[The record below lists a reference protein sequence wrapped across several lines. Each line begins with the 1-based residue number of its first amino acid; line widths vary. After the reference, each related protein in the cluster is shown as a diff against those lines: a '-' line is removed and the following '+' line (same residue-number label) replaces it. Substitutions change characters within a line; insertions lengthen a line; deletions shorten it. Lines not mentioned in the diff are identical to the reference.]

1 MRTARV
7 ALIVLAA
14 TFGVSQQGSAQ
25 GLNYS
30 IFKNYLESLR
40 QQAAIPGIS
49 AAIVQDQ
56 RIVWFAGLGKANIE
70 ANVLPGID
78 TPYVLG
84 SASQVFA
91 STVLIE
97 KCSDTGVL
105 RDGIFDLVAWWF
117 AFPDSSSTIANL
129 LTHTLPTGVFH
140 YDLARY
146 SLLTPVI
153 ERCTGVPYK
162 KLLASTLL
170 DPLQMVDSVPGQA
183 LASPTPEDQLLFD
196 EGTLNRYAS
205 TLSQLAVP
213 YRVTGSGN
221 AIQSDFAGQP
231 LNASGGVITSV
242 QDLVRFDNALGS
254 LLSPGALNASFT
266 PSVVN
271 GVPLPTG
278 LGWFVQ
284 YYNGDPRKR
293 IVWQFGM
300 VKDAYSSLILK
311 LPEYKVTLILLANS
325 DGLSAPFGLE
335 NGDITTSPFARIFFR
350 VFGL

>member
-1 MRTARV
+1 M
-7 ALIVLAA
+7 AA
-14 TFGVSQQGSAQ
+14 AFGASHQVSAQ
-25 GLNYS
+25 SSCTSNPPNCLNYS
-30 IFKNYLESLR
+30 IFKNNLESLR

-56 RIVWFAGLGKANIE
+56 RLVWFAGLGKANVE

-91 STVLIE
+91 STLLVA
-97 KCSDTGVL
+97 KCSDTGLLKISEPV
-105 RDGIFDLVAWWF
+105 FWW
-117 AFPDSSSTIANL
+117 AGFPDSVSTLANL

-146 SLLTPVI
+146 SVLTQVI
-153 ERCTGVPYK
+153 ERCTGVPYR

-170 DPLQMVDSVPGQA
+170 DPLGMVDSVPGQA
-183 LASPTPEDQLLFD
+183 LATPTPEDGLLFD
-196 EGTLNRYAS
+196 SATLNRYAS
-205 TLSQLAVP
+205 TVSQLAVP
-213 YRVTGSGN
+213 YRVTSSGN
-221 AIQSDFAGQP
+221 AVRSDFPGQP
-231 LNASGGVITSV
+231 LTAAGGIITSV
-242 QDLVRFDNALGS
+242 QDLIKFDNALDL
-254 LLSPGALNASFT
+254 LLSPPATNASFT
-266 PSVVN
+266 PSLVN
-271 GVPLPTG
+271 GTPLPTG

-284 YYNGDPRKR
+284 YYNADPRKR
-293 IVWQFGM
+293 VVWQFGM

-335 NGDITTSPFARIFFR
+335 NGDITTSPFARTFFR
-350 VFGL
+350 IFGL

>member
-1 MRTARV
+1 
-7 ALIVLAA
+7 
-14 TFGVSQQGSAQ
+14 VSQQGSAQ
-25 GLNYS
+25 GLRLNYS

-56 RIVWFAGLGKANIE
+56 SIVWFAGLGKANIE

-91 STVLIE
+91 STLLIE

-105 RDGIFDLVAWWF
+105 TNGIFDPVAAW
-117 AFPDSSSTIANL
+117 ADFPDTTSTIAHL
-129 LTHTLPTGVFH
+129 LTHTLPSGVFR

-146 SLLTPVI
+146 GALTQVI
-153 ERCTGVPYK
+153 ERCTMVPYR
-162 KLLASTLL
+162 KLLASALF
-170 DPLQMVDSVPGQA
+170 DPLHMVDSVPGQA
-183 LASPTPEDQLLFD
+183 LASPTPEDLLLFD
-196 EGTLNRYAS
+196 AGTLNRYAW
-205 TLSQLAVP
+205 TVSQLAVP
-213 YRVTGSGN
+213 YRVTGSGT
-221 AIQSDFAGQP
+221 AIRSDFAGQP
-231 LNASGGVITSV
+231 LNASGGVITTV
-242 QDLVRFDNALGS
+242 QDLVRFDNALNAGS
-254 LLSPGALNASFT
+254 LLSPLAMNATFT
-266 PSVVN
+266 PSLVN
-271 GVPLPTG
+271 DVPLPTG

-293 IVWQFGM
+293 VVWQFGM

-325 DGLSAPFGLE
+325 DGLSAPFALE

-350 VFGL
+350 IFGL

>member
-1 MRTARV
+1 M
-7 ALIVLAA
+7 
-14 TFGVSQQGSAQ
+14 SQQGSAQ

-40 QQAAIPGIS
+40 QQAAIPGLS

-70 ANVLPGID
+70 DNVLPGID

-91 STVLIE
+91 STLLIE
-97 KCSDTGVL
+97 RCSDTGVL
-105 RDGIFDLVAWWF
+105 RISEPVASWAF
-117 AFPDSSSTIANL
+117 FPDTYSTLANL
-129 LTHTLPTGVFH
+129 LTHTLPTGAFH

-146 SLLTPVI
+146 SVLTQVI
-153 ERCTGVPYK
+153 ERCTGVPYR
-162 KLLASTLL
+162 KLLASSLF
-170 DPLQMVDSVPGQA
+170 DRLQMVDSVPGQA
-183 LASPTPEDQLLFD
+183 LASPTPEDHLLFD
-196 EGTLNRYAS
+196 AGALNRYAS
-205 TLSQLAVP
+205 TVSQLAVP

-221 AIQSDFAGQP
+221 AVRSDFEGQP

-242 QDLVRFDNALGS
+242 QDLVRFDNALDL
-254 LLSPGALNASFT
+254 LLSPLATNASFT
-266 PSVVN
+266 PSMVN
-271 GVPLPTG
+271 GAPLPTG

-293 IVWQFGM
+293 VVWQFGM

-325 DGLSAPFGLE
+325 DGLSAPFALE